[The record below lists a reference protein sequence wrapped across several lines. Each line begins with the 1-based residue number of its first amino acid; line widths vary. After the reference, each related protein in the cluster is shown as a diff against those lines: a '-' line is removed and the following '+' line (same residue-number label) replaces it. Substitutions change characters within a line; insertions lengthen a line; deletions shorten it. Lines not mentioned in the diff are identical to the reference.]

1 MSLPFTSVAV
11 TGVLLTEGRLLVIR
25 RSEHVVA
32 PGKICFPGGTVEN
45 GESLKQALVR
55 EFREE
60 LAMTVE
66 PVREVYQ
73 SVTPWKCKVHW
84 WEVKCQDPEKM
95 TLNEQEVSSAFFSS
109 AIDLLAEPDLLVSN
123 HHFLTAVDSGEISL
137 GGV

>member
-73 SVTPWKCKVHW
+73 SVTPWKCKN
-84 WEVKCQDPEKM
+84 KM
-95 TLNEQEVSSAFFSS
+95 INENFLHSRYFAFSFIFVFMLIVQENL
-109 AIDLLAEPDLLVSN
+109 ISN
-123 HHFLTAVDSGEISL
+123 PL
-137 GGV
+137 